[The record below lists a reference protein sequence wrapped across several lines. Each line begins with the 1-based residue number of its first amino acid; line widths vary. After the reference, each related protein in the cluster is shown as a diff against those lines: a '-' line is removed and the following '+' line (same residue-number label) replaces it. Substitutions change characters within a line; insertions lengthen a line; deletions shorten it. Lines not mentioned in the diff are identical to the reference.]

1 MVRINDIIDDEDL
14 AWCIDGSTDLNM
26 VRRLIDVCQNEA
38 LLDVQ
43 QFGEMFARQIE
54 GFIDAAEG
62 TEEWEEAYENNY
74 DWGIGIADTINDY
87 VYEKWMKL

>member
-1 MVRINDIIDDEDL
+1 MVRINEIIDDEDL

>member
-1 MVRINDIIDDEDL
+1 MVRINEIIDDEDL

-26 VRRLIDVCQNEA
+26 VRRLIDACQNES

-43 QFGEMFARQIE
+43 RFGEMFARQIE
-54 GFIDAAEG
+54 EFIDAAEG
-62 TEEWEEAYENNY
+62 TEEWEEAHENNLN
-74 DWGIGIADTINDY
+74 WGIGIADTINDY

>member
-1 MVRINDIIDDEDL
+1 MIRINEIIDDEDL

-26 VRRLIDVCQNEA
+26 VRRLIDLCQDES

-54 GFIDAAEG
+54 GFIDVAEG
-62 TEEWEEAYENNY
+62 TEEWEEAHENNLN
-74 DWGIGIADTINDY
+74 WGIGIADTINDY

>member
-1 MVRINDIIDDEDL
+1 MVRINEIIDDEDL
-14 AWCIDGSTDLNM
+14 AWCIDVSTDLNM

-43 QFGEMFARQIE
+43 QFGEMFAQQIE
-54 GFIDAAEG
+54 GFIDAEEG
-62 TEEWEEAYENNY
+62 TEEWEEAHENNLN
-74 DWGIGIADTINDY
+74 WGIGIADTINDY

>member
-1 MVRINDIIDDEDL
+1 MVRINEIIGDEDL

-26 VRRLIDVCQNEA
+26 VRRLIDACQNES

-43 QFGEMFARQIE
+43 RFGEMFARQIE

-62 TEEWEEAYENNY
+62 TEEWEEAHENNLN
-74 DWGIGIADTINDY
+74 WGIGIADTINDY

>member
-1 MVRINDIIDDEDL
+1 MVRINEIIDDEDL

-43 QFGEMFARQIE
+43 RFGEMFARQIE

>member
-1 MVRINDIIDDEDL
+1 MVRINEIIDDEDL

-26 VRRLIDVCQNEA
+26 VRRLIDVCQDEA

-43 QFGEMFARQIE
+43 QFGEMFAQQIE

-62 TEEWEEAYENNY
+62 TEEWEEAHENNLN
-74 DWGIGIADTINDY
+74 WGIGIADTINDY

>member
-14 AWCIDGSTDLNM
+14 AWCIDGSSDLNM
-26 VRRLIDVCQNEA
+26 VRRLIDVCQDEA

-43 QFGEMFARQIE
+43 QFGEMFAQQIE

-62 TEEWEEAYENNY
+62 TEEWEEAHENNLN
-74 DWGIGIADTINDY
+74 WGIGIADTINDY

>member
-1 MVRINDIIDDEDL
+1 MVRINEIIDDEDL

-74 DWGIGIADTINDY
+74 EWGIGIADTINDY

>member
-1 MVRINDIIDDEDL
+1 MVRINEIIDDEDL

-43 QFGEMFARQIE
+43 QFGEMFAQQIE

-62 TEEWEEAYENNY
+62 TEEWEEAHENNLN
-74 DWGIGIADTINDY
+74 WGIGIADTINDY

>member
-26 VRRLIDVCQNEA
+26 VRRLIDVCQDEA
-38 LLDVQ
+38 LLDAQ

-62 TEEWEEAYENNY
+62 TEEWKEAQENNLN
-74 DWGIGIADTINDY
+74 WGIGIADTINDY

>member
-1 MVRINDIIDDEDL
+1 MVRINEIIDHEDL

-26 VRRLIDVCQNEA
+26 VRRLIDVCQDES

-43 QFGEMFARQIE
+43 QFGEMFAQQIE

-62 TEEWEEAYENNY
+62 TEEWEEAHENNLN
-74 DWGIGIADTINDY
+74 WGISIADTINDY

>member
-1 MVRINDIIDDEDL
+1 MVRINEIIDDEDL

-26 VRRLIDVCQNEA
+26 VRRLIDVCQDEA

-62 TEEWEEAYENNY
+62 TEEWEEAHENNLN
-74 DWGIGIADTINDY
+74 WGIGIADTINDY

>member
-1 MVRINDIIDDEDL
+1 MVRINEIIDDEDL

-26 VRRLIDVCQNEA
+26 VRRLIDVCQDES
-38 LLDVQ
+38 LLNVQ

-62 TEEWEEAYENNY
+62 TEEWEETYENNY
-74 DWGIGIADTINDY
+74 DWGVGIADTINDY

>member
-1 MVRINDIIDDEDL
+1 MVRINEIIDDEDL

-74 DWGIGIADTINDY
+74 DWGVGIADTINDY

>member
-1 MVRINDIIDDEDL
+1 MVRINEIIDDEDL

-26 VRRLIDVCQNEA
+26 VRRLIDVCQDEA

-43 QFGEMFARQIE
+43 RFGEMFARQIE

>member
-1 MVRINDIIDDEDL
+1 MVRINEIIDDEDL

-26 VRRLIDVCQNEA
+26 VRRLIDVCQDES

-62 TEEWEEAYENNY
+62 TEEWEEAHENNLN
-74 DWGIGIADTINDY
+74 WGIGIADTINDY